1 MIREFRTE
9 RHKGIENEE
18 DRNVVGLDHQLQVL
32 PVLASTF
39 AFIPWNLEPGAVTTR
54 VHALMRNFVENF
66 CILLL
71 AW

>member
-39 AFIPWNLEPGAVTTR
+39 AFIPWSLELSP
-54 VHALMRNFVENF
+54 LECM
-66 CILLL
+66 L
-71 AW
+71 